1 MTEKKTV
8 TARTLAGKAQ
18 ENRKPSKKKPVRKPA
33 PIYKRLKGTRVF
45 ITGAGSGIG
54 RATALRF
61 AAEGANIAIA
71 DLRGAKEVAAEI
83 KAAGNKN
90 SGTVVAYDLDVTDA
104 VAVQKTIDKA
114 AKALGGI
121 DIVCNIAGIGHFAN
135 SHEETPEW
143 FTRIV
148 NVNLN
153 GTFFVSR
160 YALPHLLK
168 SYEQSGVDGVIVNTA
183 STSGLMGAPW
193 SAAYC
198 ASKGGVVQL
207 TRALAYEYRGKG
219 VRVNAIAPGGTN
231 TNIVTSFMALPEKAD
246 YSLMGKIMTPM
257 DQAEPDEMANLFAY
271 IASDEAR
278 YMTGSIVV
286 LDGGITC

>member
-1 MTEKKTV
+1 MTDNKKPV
-8 TARTLAGKAQ
+8 TARTIAGKAQ
-18 ENRKPSKKKPVRKPA
+18 ANRAPSKKKAVRKPA
-33 PIYKRLKGTRVF
+33 PVYKRLKGARVF

-54 RATALRF
+54 RATAIRF
-61 AAEGANIAIA
+61 AAEGARVALA
-71 DLRGAKEVAAEI
+71 DLKGAKETAAEI
-83 KAAGNKN
+83 KN
-90 SGTVVAYDLDVTDA
+90 SGKEAIAYDLDVTDP
-104 VAVQKTIDKA
+104 VAVQKTVDKA
-114 AKALGGI
+114 AKALGGL
-121 DIVCNIAGIGHFAN
+121 DIVCNVAGIGHFAN

-143 FTRIV
+143 FSRIV

-153 GTFFVSR
+153 GTFYVSR

-168 SYEQSGVDGVIVNTA
+168 SYHDSGVDGVIINTA

-231 TNIVTSFMALPEKAD
+231 TNIVTSFMSLPENAD
-246 YSLMGKIMTPM
+246 YTLMGKIMTPM
-257 DQAEPDEMANLFAY
+257 DQAEPDEMANLFTY
-271 IASDEAR
+271 IASNEAR

>member
-1 MTEKKTV
+1 MTTAPKKT
-8 TARTLAGKAQ
+8 TPKKAS
-18 ENRKPSKKKPVRKPA
+18 PKKPTLKPA
-33 PIYKRLKGTRVF
+33 PIYKRLKGKRVF

-54 RATALRF
+54 RATAVRF
-61 AAEGANIAIA
+61 AAEGASLAIA
-71 DLRGAKEVAAEI
+71 DLRGAKETAAAI
-83 KAAGNKN
+83 TQAGGKA
-90 SGTVVAYDLDVTDA
+90 VAYDLDVTDA
-104 VAVQKTIDKA
+104 TAVHKIVDKA
-114 AKALGGI
+114 AKALGGL

-143 FTRIV
+143 FDRIV
-148 NVNLN
+148 SVNLN
-153 GTFFVSR
+153 GTFYVSR

-168 SYEQSGVDGVIVNTA
+168 SHAESGVDGVIVNTA

-198 ASKGGVVQL
+198 ASKGGVVNL

-231 TNIVTSFMALPEKAD
+231 TNIVTSFMNLPEGAD
-246 YSLMGKIMTPM
+246 YKLMGKIMTPM
-257 DQAEPDEMANLFAY
+257 DQAEPDEMANLFAFV
-271 IASDEAR
+271 ASNEGR

>member
-1 MTEKKTV
+1 MSTTKKT
-8 TARTLAGKAQ
+8 TARTS
-18 ENRKPSKKKPVRKPA
+18 KPKKSAAKKPVLKPA
-33 PIYKRLKGTRVF
+33 PIYKRLKGKRVF

-61 AAEGANIAIA
+61 AAEGAHLAIA

-83 KAAGNKN
+83 AASAATK
-90 SGTVVAYDLDVTDA
+90 SGATVVAYDLDVTDA
-104 VAVQKTIDKA
+104 IAVQKTVDKA
-114 AKALGGI
+114 AKALGGL
-121 DIVCNIAGIGHFAN
+121 DVVCNIAGIGHFAN

-143 FTRIV
+143 FDRIV
-148 NVNLN
+148 SVNLN
-153 GTFFVSR
+153 GTFYVSR
-160 YALPHLLK
+160 FALPHLLK
-168 SYEQSGVDGVIVNTA
+168 SHAATGVDGVIVNTA

-198 ASKGGVVQL
+198 ASKGGVVNL

-231 TNIVTSFMALPEKAD
+231 TNIVTSFMNLPADAD
-246 YSLMGKIMTPM
+246 YKLMGKIMTPM
-257 DQAEPDEMANLFAY
+257 EQAEPDEMANLFAY
-271 IASDEAR
+271 IASDEGR